1 MEILSDLDTDK
12 NVEIIPMR
20 VTRFFLPILL
30 VLVLASAAQAQ
41 NAVKLG
47 FIDSQA
53 ILNQDPGALQAQQ
66 QFEAD
71 MVRYRAEVD
80 QLGQELQSLI
90 ALYEQQEA
98 MLSEEAKANRQEEI
112 RLKQS
117 QYQERISELEQ
128 QAGQRQAELV
138 QPVMERINAVIE
150 DIRGDGNY
158 SMIFDVAAQAI
169 IAADPALDLTA
180 EVVRRLQAGAAT
192 VGNPG
197 GMD

>member
-1 MEILSDLDTDK
+1 
-12 NVEIIPMR
+12 MR
-20 VTRFFLPILL
+20 VTKFFLPILL

-41 NAVKLG
+41 SAVKLG

-53 ILNQDPGALQAQQ
+53 ILNQGPGARQAQQ

-71 MVRYRAEVD
+71 MARYRAEVD
-80 QLGQELQSLI
+80 QLGRELQDLI
-90 ALYEQQEA
+90 ARYEQQEA
-98 MLSEEAKANRQEEI
+98 MLSEDAKANRQEEI

-138 QPVMERINAVIE
+138 EPVMERINAVIE
-150 DIRGDGNY
+150 DIREDGSY
-158 SMIFDVAAQAI
+158 SIIFDVAAQGI

-180 EVVRRLQAGAAT
+180 EVVRRLQAGATT

-197 GMD
+197 GTN

>member
-1 MEILSDLDTDK
+1 
-12 NVEIIPMR
+12 MR
-20 VTRFFLPILL
+20 VTKFFLPILL

-41 NAVKLG
+41 SAVKLG

-53 ILNQDPGALQAQQ
+53 ILNQDPGARQAQQ

-71 MVRYRAEVD
+71 MARYRAEVD
-80 QLGQELQSLI
+80 QLGRELQDLI
-90 ALYEQQEA
+90 ARYEQQEA
-98 MLSEEAKANRQEEI
+98 MLSEDAKANRQEEI

-138 QPVMERINAVIE
+138 EPVMERINAVIE
-150 DIRGDGNY
+150 DIREDGSY
-158 SMIFDVAAQAI
+158 SIIFDVAAQGI

-180 EVVRRLQAGAAT
+180 EVVRRLQAGATT
-192 VGNPG
+192 VRNPG
-197 GMD
+197 GTN